1 MNAGPTGKGGATP
14 PDVQIKRTLLAEARR
29 AFETSYAPYSSFP
42 VGAAVLTPSKQIIR
56 GANIENASYGLS
68 MCAERVAIFTAV
80 ASGATR
86 IEALA
91 LSIAADVNSAAERMP
106 CGACRQVM
114 AEFMDAS
121 AMVYIDQVGDIPL
134 KDLLPNAFILK

>member
-1 MNAGPTGKGGATP
+1 MPSDA
-14 PDVQIKRTLLAEARR
+14 QIQKMLIAEARQ
-29 AFETSYAPYSSFP
+29 ASETAYAPYSSFP
-42 VGAAVLTPSKQIIR
+42 VGAAVLTPSREIIR

-68 MCAERVAIFTAV
+68 ICAERVAIFTAV

-91 LSIAADVNSAAERMP
+91 VCVASEVNSPAERMP

-114 AEFMDAS
+114 TEFMDPS
-121 AMVYIDQVGDIPL
+121 AMVYVDGVGAFPL